1 MFEHIVG
8 CSPPRKISDLPPT
21 KFSNCLFFSL
31 FTDLKSCPIYPKCS
45 TKIGIF
51 WVQFFG
57 FEGLEGVWV
66 GLCKDLELS
75 STKKKWKLS
84 NLSNSFHSQSQDR
97 WESSFT
103 SKKSNK
109 SAGGHLNG
117 GIIIYLPISLSIALS
132 FYLSISLFF
141 SPFSLSLISQ
151 FNWPIKKLEKCVGQR

>member
-8 CSPPRKISDLPPT
+8 CSKSRKISNLPPT
-21 KFSNCLFFSL
+21 KFSDCLFFSL

-66 GLCKDLELS
+66 GLWKDLELS
-75 STKKKWKLS
+75 STKFLLRLS

-109 SAGGHLNG
+109 SAGGNVNG
-117 GIIIYLPISLSIALS
+117 GTITYLSIYLSIFIFISISLLPSFLLFLSIISLSHQCVSALS
-132 FYLSISLFF
+132 LAY
-141 SPFSLSLISQ
+141 
-151 FNWPIKKLEKCVGQR
+151 